1 MNSKCQGELSG
12 TSAASKSADCVTLN
26 KEYAVVYH
34 AKNDAELTYAIL
46 VKMYPSRVSAQ
57 YTFGKRVE
65 TFKNGLVLRQAS

>member
-1 MNSKCQGELSG
+1 M
-12 TSAASKSADCVTLN
+12 
-26 KEYAVVYH
+26 VYD
-34 AKNDAELTYAIL
+34 AKNNAELTYAIL